1 MKKFIA
7 LFAIIFAATF
17 ANAAYVKWSVTGAD
31 TVADFSYA
39 SLAYYT
45 TSDTELTIL
54 HAYKWSDGSESINN
68 SKWTEGATTAQA
80 AYIDA
85 LTDYS
90 NVTFVAVAYNQ
101 AGDKIWLSDTVAG
114 TTLGGYIMNDKAGTI
129 PDFAKDVMVF
139 SMGEA
144 IPEPTSGL
152 MLVLGLAI
160 LGLKR
165 KQA

>member
-7 LFAIIFAATF
+7 LFAIIFAATL

-45 TSDTELTIL
+45 TSDADLTIL
-54 HAYKWSDGSESINN
+54 HAYKWLDGSESTNN
-68 SKWTEGATTAQA
+68 SKWNIDATAQA
-80 AYIDA
+80 AYVDA
-85 LTDYS
+85 LADYS

-101 AGDKIWLSDTVAG
+101 SGEQIALSETVAG
-114 TTLGGYIMNDKAGTI
+114 TTLGGYIMNDSAGAI
-129 PDFAKDVMVF
+129 PDFEKDVMVF

-152 MLVLGLAI
+152 MLVLGLAM

-165 KQA
+165 KQV